1 MYEIYILAFNLY
13 PIQELSF
20 ESLFL
25 MHEVQNVIR
34 IINTKKPICIQL
46 AQAVLKYHWEIT
58 IFSENSNSAK

>member
-34 IINTKKPICIQL
+34 IINTKKPLCIQL
-46 AQAVLKYHWEIT
+46 AQAVLKYH
-58 IFSENSNSAK
+58 